1 MDPITVAICD
11 DAVFLCESFKDEIEY
26 ETDLRFAGEAHN
38 PAECIQLVKTH
49 AFDILLLDIQMET
62 EMDGLEVIPI
72 LKSIRPNLKIIILTS
87 HFNDDYIFTA
97 FASEVDNYICK
108 DTPTNMIFDM
118 IRDVYFGR
126 ASLNLDISRS
136 LTRKAADIHNAQKS
150 ILYLIQVVSKL
161 SSGEFEVLKL
171 ISEGNSYRE
180 IAKMR
185 FVEEGTIRVMASR
198 ILKKFSCKNMNQL
211 LKQLNQANIFDLF
224 QKK

>member
-1 MDPITVAICD
+1 
-11 DAVFLCESFKDEIEY
+11 
-26 ETDLRFAGEAHN
+26 
-38 PAECIQLVKTH
+38 
-49 AFDILLLDIQMET
+49 
-62 EMDGLEVIPI
+62 
-72 LKSIRPNLKIIILTS
+72 
-87 HFNDDYIFTA
+87 
-97 FASEVDNYICK
+97 
-108 DTPTNMIFDM
+108 M

-161 SSGEFEVLKL
+161 STGEFEVLKL

-180 IAKMR
+180 IAKLR